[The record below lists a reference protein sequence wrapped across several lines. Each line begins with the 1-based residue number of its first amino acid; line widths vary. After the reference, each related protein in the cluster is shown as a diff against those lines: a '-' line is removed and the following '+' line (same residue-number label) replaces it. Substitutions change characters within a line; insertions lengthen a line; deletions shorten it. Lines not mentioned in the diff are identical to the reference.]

1 MTRLEFRVAVD
12 SPRPRSALAMVALAS
27 ATLAIT
33 GQLSPWPLLL
43 AALALAWA
51 VRRGARPAGWQRNRW
66 LLNAAL
72 AGCVVS
78 AFVTHLLGGALL
90 VALAHFAVLAQGL
103 QLVDARPRRTE
114 FLLVALAIFQVTL
127 AANLTDSVI
136 FPPLLIAFTIAAVW
150 TLVVHTL
157 RAEALEAGEPEAA
170 RRALSRGLE
179 RTTLMASLCSVLL
192 SLALFPLLPRV
203 RSGAIFDKGF
213 GVAVATSGF
222 SERVELGDI
231 GRIRLDPSRVMRV
244 TTLEGP
250 VAAPGDRYWRGLAF
264 DRFDGRR
271 WAVTPSLRTPV
282 QGDPEIGVD
291 LGGPRR
297 RGSRAVQQIAREEIR
312 SGVLFTPGL
321 PAAFRGAVGRLE
333 RDANRSL
340 HAPAASSKRV
350 LYHVVA
356 ELTEPSD
363 AELAAQAVE
372 APKGD
377 PRYLQLP
384 PLDARVVALAR
395 EITAGAANDAA
406 RVRAVESWLRSHG
419 LYTDAPPDF
428 GDTRSPVEAF
438 LLDRT
443 EGHCEYFAS
452 AMVVLVRSL
461 GLPARIVNG
470 FAGGHSNALGGFL
483 EVAQSDAHTW
493 VEVPY
498 AKDGWVRYDPTPP
511 DLRLASA
518 EALRGSG
525 SFTELA
531 SAIELWWF
539 RNVVDFDRGHQAR
552 AVRSVWLAWH
562 RWRKDQVSPETP
574 FGEDSPFSILLPT
587 VPLWGFALV
596 ALAGSA
602 LAAELRRQRWRR
614 RQRLPAAYADAL
626 RLLARRGHVRG
637 EAQTARGF
645 AHSLAE
651 RIPPPAAL
659 AFHHLTDAYL
669 AQRFGSA
676 SPGDDGAELR
686 ALRDSLRR

>member
-12 SPRPRSALAMVALAS
+12 SPRPRSALAMVGLAS

-33 GQLSPWPLLL
+33 GQIQPWALGV
-43 AALALAWA
+43 AAVALGWA
-51 VRRGARPAGWQRNRW
+51 VARGARPAAWQRNRW
-66 LLNAAL
+66 LLNGAL
-72 AGCVVS
+72 AGCVTAALAV
-78 AFVTHLLGGALL
+78 AVLGEPLI
-90 VALAHFAVLAQGL
+90 VALAHFALLSQGL
-103 QLVDARPRRTE
+103 QLVDARARRTE

-127 AANLTDSVI
+127 AANLTDSVL
-136 FPPLLIAFTIAAVW
+136 FPPLLIAFTVAAVW

-179 RTTLMASLCSVLL
+179 RTTLLASLCCVLL

-213 GVAVATSGF
+213 GLQVASSGF

-231 GRIRLDPSRVMRV
+231 GRIRLDPTRVMRV

-250 VAAPGDRYWRGLAF
+250 VVSASERYWRGLSF

-271 WAVTPSLRTPV
+271 WSITPPLRVPV
-282 QGDPEIGVD
+282 HGDAEIGVD

-297 RGSRAVQQIAREEIR
+297 RGSRAVQQIAREELR

-340 HAPAASSKRV
+340 HAPAAAGRRV

-356 ELTEPSD
+356 ELSEPAD
-363 AELAAQAVE
+363 GELAGDAV
-372 APKGD
+372 ASPKGD

-384 PLDARVVALAR
+384 ALDPQIGALAQ
-395 EITAGAANDAA
+395 EIVAAETSDAA

-419 LYTDAPPDF
+419 RYTDSPPDF
-428 GDTRSPVEAF
+428 GDARSPIESF
-438 LLDRT
+438 LLERT

-452 AMVVLVRSL
+452 AMVVLLRSA
-461 GLPARIVNG
+461 GLPARLVNG

-483 EVAQSDAHTW
+483 EVAQSDAHSW
-493 VEVPY
+493 VEVPFQ
-498 AKDGWVRYDPTPP
+498 AAGWVRYDPTPP
-511 DLRLASA
+511 DVRLASA
-518 EALRGSG
+518 DALREMAGW
-525 SFTELA
+525 TELA
-531 SAIELWWF
+531 SALELWWF

-552 AVRSVWLAWH
+552 AVRSMWIAWH
-562 RWRKDQVSPETP
+562 RWQGSQPRQERLDAEASRS
-574 FGEDSPFSILLPT
+574 FRIPT
-587 VPLWGFALV
+587 APLWGAALLGVLGGAV
-596 ALAGSA
+596 AAGV
-602 LAAELRRQRWRR
+602 RR
-614 RQRLPAAYADAL
+614 RRARPRERLPLAYARAL

-637 EAQTARGF
+637 EAETARGF
-645 AHSLAE
+645 AGALAE
-651 RIPPPAAL
+651 RIPAAAAD
-659 AFHHLTDAYL
+659 AFRRLTDAYL
-669 AQRFGSA
+669 AQRFGGQA
-676 SPGDDGAELR
+676 AAGEQAELR
-686 ALRDSLRR
+686 TLRDSLGR